1 MLRTLLFV
9 LCISVVAISCLKDA
23 QKTCAYPTVRV
34 SAPKAEQDSIQAFLD
49 ADSIDAVKHDAG
61 FYYKVINPG
70 TGTDTMTLC
79 SEVLIEHSGKLA
91 TGEVINPAV
100 REYLVLGG
108 APIEGWVLG
117 IPLIKKGGEIRL
129 FIPPALAYGYNNVS
143 NPNGVPVIPAG
154 SMVIYD
160 IKLIDYSRGF

>member
-1 MLRTLLFV
+1 MFRILFFV
-9 LCISVVAISCLKDA
+9 LCISVVALSCLKSAD
-23 QKTCAYPTVRV
+23 KTCAYPLVRV
-34 SAPKAEQDSIQAFLD
+34 SAPKSEQDSVKAYLG
-49 ADSIDAVKHDAG
+49 ADSIDAIKHDAG

-79 SEVLIEHSGKLA
+79 SEVLVEHSGKLK
-91 TGEVINPAV
+91 TGEVINPTR

-117 IPLIKKGGEIRL
+117 IPLVKKGGEIRL
-129 FIPPALAYGYNNVS
+129 FIPPALAFGYNDVP

-154 SMVIYD
+154 SIVIYD
-160 IKLIDYSRGF
+160 IKLIDYSTGY